1 MSMTVTPAALTD
13 EERAAIIDAVREFA
27 QSRLA
32 PNALDWDRRK
42 HFPRD
47 VLAEAGE
54 LGLGGIYVRDDV
66 GGTGLRRTDAAAIF
80 EQLAVGDPAI
90 AAYISIHNM
99 VAWMI
104 DTHGT
109 ADQLH
114 EWLPRLVTMRD
125 LGSYC
130 LTEPGAGSDA
140 AAITTSAIADGDDY
154 VLTGVKQFISGAGE
168 ASVYVVMA
176 RTGEPG
182 AKGITAFLVP
192 ADAPGLSFGPNEQ
205 KMGWNAQ
212 PTRQVILDEVR
223 VPAAAI
229 LGELGGGFR
238 IAMKGLNGGRVNI
251 AACSLGGAQW
261 ALDRA
266 VRYVH
271 ERFTFGEALAERQSV
286 VFTLAD
292 MATEL
297 QAARALVRDAARA
310 IDEGAPDAAAQCAMA
325 KRFATDAGFDV
336 ANRALQL
343 HGGYGYLHEYGI
355 EKVVRDLRVHQILEG
370 TNEIMRVIIGRA
382 VVGA

>member
-104 DTHGT
+104 DTNAT
-109 ADQLH
+109 EAQRQ

-125 LGSYC
+125 LGAYC

-140 AAITTSAIADGDDY
+140 AALTTSAIADGDDY

-261 ALDRA
+261 ALDRT